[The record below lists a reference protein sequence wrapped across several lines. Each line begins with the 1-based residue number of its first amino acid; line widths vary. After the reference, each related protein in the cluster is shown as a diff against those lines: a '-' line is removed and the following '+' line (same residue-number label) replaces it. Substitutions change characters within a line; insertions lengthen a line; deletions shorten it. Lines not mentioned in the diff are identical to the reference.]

1 MRAICP
7 ACGCPVLM
15 ISLVFEGEE
24 IGSVVEEHTAVEGKP
39 STEIVAVP
47 EGVVL
52 KKVCKG
58 SLRPLPI
65 SKNLVH

>member
-1 MRAICP
+1 
-7 ACGCPVLM
+7 M

-24 IGSVVEEHTAVEGKP
+24 IGSVTEEHPAVKGKP
-39 STEIVAVP
+39 FTEIVTMP

-52 KKVCKG
+52 KKVCNG
-58 SLRPLPI
+58 SLRPLPV